1 MNRAGPIFAASRRYA
16 RGFSLVELMVAMA
29 LSLLLLGG
37 VIAIFM
43 STRASY
49 ESTDKL
55 SRIQEN
61 GRFALDEIA
70 RDVHSAG
77 YVGCARAP
85 KDVSTSLNP
94 GWLWNFLEGPIRGF
108 QFTSAATWTPGLDTT
123 IVPSPADGSDVLVL
137 RIPER
142 DATPLRVTVDMAS
155 GTDALTVPNTVTAGL
170 NTGDIAMA
178 YSCLGQAY
186 FEVTGF
192 SAGVISHGTG
202 SAGGPGNATAD
213 ISIPFKVNS
222 EVIPVQTVI
231 YYVRQSVA
239 GAGTTSLWRRVG
251 NAAPEELVE
260 GVQQMQLQFGVDTNG
275 DAVVDNYV
283 DASAVTDWGQV
294 YSVTVAMLVRSLEQ
308 YDTDTDQRTYQLLN
322 VTVPA
327 ASDRHMRE
335 VFTTTANIRN
345 RVPVN

>member
-1 MNRAGPIFAASRRYA
+1 MNRTGLVLTANRRFA
-16 RGFSLVELMVAMA
+16 RGFSLIELMVAMA

-70 RDVHSAG
+70 RDARSAG

-85 KDVSTSLNP
+85 KDVSTSLSNNT
-94 GWLWNFLEGPIRGF
+94 GLLWNFLEGPIRGY
-108 QFTSAATWTPGLDTT
+108 QFVSANTWSPGIDAAVVT
-123 IVPSPADGSDVLVL
+123 PADGSDVLVL

-155 GTDALTVPNTVTAGL
+155 GTDALTVPNTTTAGL

-186 FEVTGF
+186 FQVNGFQRRRDLAYCHRQRPGQRHRRHQHSVQGELGSHPGSDGHLLRSPEPCVRGRHCPARRHVTLPPRRRCRSG
-192 SAGVISHGTG
+192 GTG
-202 SAGGPGNATAD
+202 RRRAADAAAVRRGYERRYGRRQLRRRRAG
-213 ISIPFKVNS
+213 
-222 EVIPVQTVI
+222 
-231 YYVRQSVA
+231 
-239 GAGTTSLWRRVG
+239 RRLGVG
-251 NAAPEELVE
+251 
-260 GVQQMQLQFGVDTNG
+260 LQRHGG
-275 DAVVDNYV
+275 DAACARSSNTTPIPT
-283 DASAVTDWGQV
+283 SAPI
-294 YSVTVAMLVRSLEQ
+294 SS
-308 YDTDTDQRTYQLLN
+308 
-322 VTVPA
+322 
-327 ASDRHMRE
+327 
-335 VFTTTANIRN
+335 
-345 RVPVN
+345 